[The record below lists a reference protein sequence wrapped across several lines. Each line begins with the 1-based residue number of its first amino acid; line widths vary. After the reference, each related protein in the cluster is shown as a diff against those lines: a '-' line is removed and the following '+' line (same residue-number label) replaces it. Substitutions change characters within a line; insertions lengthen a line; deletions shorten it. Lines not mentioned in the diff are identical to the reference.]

1 MFHAEMRAGTHVVR
15 EFNLD
20 ERSLW
25 LRYLAPLMDGKEF
38 VREGHEW
45 IPNKTRLTILEG
57 PELRTD
63 QISMG
68 RGWPNA
74 QRASTEVTGA
84 VLTRARELRDAAAAT
99 RTPGG
104 EPEAPPDAGWRI
116 LRERLIGRL
125 GAGPVS
131 AQQIEALAA
140 SAMPD
145 ADQAVRT
152 AACERAV
159 WELLAAGEAQ
169 LAASER

>member
-1 MFHAEMRAGTHVVR
+1 MFHAEMRAGPHVVR

-20 ERSLW
+20 ERALW
-25 LRYLAPLMDGKEF
+25 VRYLAPLLGGREF
-38 VREGHEW
+38 AREGHEW
-45 IPNKTRLTILEG
+45 NPNKTRLTVLEG

-74 QRASTEVTGA
+74 QRASTDVTGA
-84 VLTRARELRDAAAAT
+84 VLTRARELHAQAPTT
-99 RTPGG
+99 RSPAG
-104 EPEAPPDAGWRI
+104 EQQSPLGAGTGV

-125 GAGPVS
+125 GAGPIG
-131 AQQIEALAA
+131 AEQIEALAG
-140 SAMPD
+140 SAMPN
-145 ADQAVRT
+145 ADDGTRR

-169 LAASER
+169 LVEIER